1 MGLLTDVDITKS
13 GQALSELLD
22 LGLVGLGLVAL
33 LVLGAALLLN
43 VEAEVLEEDD
53 GASLGVVDNLLDL
66 GADRV
71 GGKGDGL
78 AQELLELGDNGL
90 ERVLLV
96 GGAVGA
102 AEVGHEDDG
111 LGAVL
116 EGILDG
122 GEGTDDA
129 LVVGDVLVGVERD
142 VEVDLG
148 GQSVS
153 GEGIAA
159 GLKL

>member
-1 MGLLTDVDITKS
+1 MGLLTDEDITKS

-53 GASLGVVDNLLDL
+53 GAGLGVVDNLLDL

-142 VEVDLG
+142 VEVDLT
-148 GQSVS
+148 S
-153 GEGIAA
+153 
-159 GLKL
+159 

>member
-1 MGLLTDVDITKS
+1 
-13 GQALSELLD
+13 
-22 LGLVGLGLVAL
+22 
-33 LVLGAALLLN
+33 
-43 VEAEVLEEDD
+43 
-53 GASLGVVDNLLDL
+53 
-66 GADRV
+66 
-71 GGKGDGL
+71 
-78 AQELLELGDNGL
+78 
-90 ERVLLV
+90 
-96 GGAVGA
+96 
-102 AEVGHEDDG
+102 VGHEDDG